1 MFVIFFFAIY
11 DACHLLSVCQVKTKK
26 KKVTKFGEEKLTK
39 KNLKKKKIDIQI
51 STFKKKFFFVKLEL
65 LYF

>member
-39 KNLKKKKIDIQI
+39 KN
-51 STFKKKFFFVKLEL
+51 
-65 LYF
+65 

>member
-26 KKVTKFGEEKLTK
+26 KSHQIWRRKTNK
-39 KNLKKKKIDIQI
+39 KE
-51 STFKKKFFFVKLEL
+51 FKKKEDRYPNLNI
-65 LYF
+65 

>member
-11 DACHLLSVCQVKTKK
+11 DACHLLSVCQVKTK